1 MINAYLCTNLSF
13 TDVLMVAGGSDLS
26 SVELIDL
33 TFGDSPIGLSCN
45 VPGNTAKAK
54 VDKNACV

>member
-1 MINAYLCTNLSF
+1 
-13 TDVLMVAGGSDLS
+13 MVAGGSDLS